1 MLRYFC
7 GSCNAILTFIILLM
21 KTELWVLVFLFPLF
35 SLFIGGHMFV
45 FLQMILQTAFYL
57 NNHIQSINLRF
68 NKGSSGCLISVVSAH
83 WIVFVLKI
91 ALNNASELC
100 RNMTL
105 LLSNVWS
112 CESSAFSK
120 PSNGDLVK
128 FFMNTLYSVLQKNI
142 GSAWYSC

>member
-1 MLRYFC
+1 
-7 GSCNAILTFIILLM
+7 
-21 KTELWVLVFLFPLF
+21 
-35 SLFIGGHMFV
+35 MFV

-68 NKGSSGCLISVVSAH
+68 NKGSSGCLESVVSAH
-83 WIVFVLKI
+83 WIVFVLEI
-91 ALNNASELC
+91 ALNNASELY

-105 LLSNVWS
+105 LLSNIWF

-128 FFMNTLYSVLQKNI
+128 FFMNALYSVLQKNI